1 MPTRGLKPSR
11 PRERRE
17 PSSLSHAT
25 ATLQANTPAYPL
37 PSADE
42 ARFPFNQRLG
52 GNDYL
57 VLHNNRFQGN
67 GVTSAGSSN
76 RIEGNGSVA
85 VPADDLLAVKK
96 VPLCRA
102 DVAGIQGNRHLSRL

>member
-25 ATLQANTPAYPL
+25 ATLQANAPAYPL
-37 PSADE
+37 PPAGE
-42 ARFPFNQRLG
+42 ARSPFNQRLG

-57 VLHNNRFQGN
+57 VLQNNRFQGN
-67 GVTSAGSSN
+67 RVTSAGSSN
-76 RIEGNGSVA
+76 RIASNGRVA
-85 VPADDLLAVKK
+85 RPAVDLLAVKK
-96 VPLCRA
+96 VPL
-102 DVAGIQGNRHLSRL
+102 